1 MKKTRILSL
10 ILAAAMLCALLS
22 GCMGGKTVMKIGGN
36 AISEEIYSAALSYAD
51 NFFQQS
57 YGFSMKD
64 ALDNELSEGTT
75 GADMLKEQ
83 ADGLVK
89 EFESVVLYAKDKGIE
104 LTKEEKAQIKEAKD
118 AQVESAGGR
127 KAFLDSMAETGMN
140 EAFFDYIMERQQIY
154 SKLYTELFTGE
165 GEFAPSADEVVK
177 SLEGYARVKHLLIQT
192 KEGDADF
199 AEKKATAEKFL
210 ARAKAGED
218 FDALIKELAETGDG
232 DPGMSSYPNGY
243 VIDANGYTP
252 EGSQMVTE
260 FTTAS
265 HALAENAVSELV
277 PSDYGFH
284 IIKRYPFGADFIKE
298 NLAEYSDNAGMNSFA
313 EELTKFMENVEIEY
327 TKAYEELDIHKI
339 LGVEKTNGAASG
351 DAEEHSADDGHN
363 HGEEAEGEADAPAE
377 GENASSEGGIE
388 VGTAVP
394 AE

>member
-1 MKKTRILSL
+1 MKKTRILSV

-51 NFFQQS
+51 SFFQQS

-104 LTKEEKAQIKEAKD
+104 LTKEEKNQIKEAKD
-118 AQVESAGGR
+118 AQIESAGGR
-127 KAFLDSMAETGMN
+127 KAFLDSMSESGMN

-177 SLEGYARVKHLLIQT
+177 SLEGYVRVKHLLIQT
-192 KEGDADF
+192 KEGDADY
-199 AEKKATAEKFL
+199 AEKKASAEKFL

-218 FDALIKELAETGDG
+218 FDALIKELADSGDG
-232 DPGMSSYPNGY
+232 DPGMSSYVNGY

-284 IIKRYPFGADFIKE
+284 IIKRYPFGAEFIKE
-298 NLAEYSDNAGMNSFA
+298 NLDEYSGNAGMDSFA

-339 LGVEKTNGAASG
+339 LGVEKTNGAAAG
-351 DAEEHSADDGHN
+351 DASEEHSTDDGHD
-363 HGEEAEGEADAPAE
+363 HSAESEGTDASADATTE
-377 GENASSEGGIE
+377 SGIE

-394 AE
+394 VQ

>member
-1 MKKTRILSL
+1 MKKTKILSV
-10 ILAAAMLCALLS
+10 ILAAAMLCTLLS

-51 NFFQQS
+51 SFFQQS

-64 ALDNELSEGTT
+64 VIDTELSEGTT

-104 LTKEEKAQIKEAKD
+104 LTKEEKNQIKEAKE
-118 AQVESAGGR
+118 AQIESAGGR
-127 KAFLDSMAETGMN
+127 KAFLDSMAESGMN

-165 GEFAPSADEVVK
+165 GEFAPSADDVVK
-177 SLEGYARVKHLLIQT
+177 SLEGYVRVKHLLIQT

-218 FDALIKELAETGDG
+218 FDALIKELADSGDG
-232 DPGMSSYPNGY
+232 DPGMSSYVNGY

-284 IIKRYPFGADFIKE
+284 IIKRYPFGAEFIKE
-298 NLAEYSDNAGMNSFA
+298 NLDEYSGNAGMNSFA

-327 TKAYEELDIHKI
+327 TKAYEELDVHKI
-339 LGVEKTNGAASG
+339 LGVEKTNGAATG
-351 DAEEHSADDGHN
+351 DTGEHSADDGHD
-363 HGEEAEGEADAPAE
+363 HGTETEGEASADAAT
-377 GENASSEGGIE
+377 EGGIE

>member
-1 MKKTRILSL
+1 MKKTRILSV
-10 ILAAAMLCALLS
+10 ILAAAMLCTLLS

-36 AISEEIYSAALSYAD
+36 AISEEIYSAAVSYAD
-51 NFFQQS
+51 SFFQQS
-57 YGFSMKD
+57 YGFSMAD
-64 ALDNELSEGTT
+64 ALDTELSEGVT

-89 EFESVVLYAKDKGIE
+89 EFESVVLYAKEKGIE
-104 LTKEEKAQIKEAKD
+104 LTKEEKDQIKEAKD
-118 AQVESAGGR
+118 AQIESAGGR
-127 KAFLDSMAETGMN
+127 KAFLDSMSESGMN

-165 GEFAPSADEVVK
+165 GEFAPTAEEVVA

-192 KEGDADF
+192 KEGDADY
-199 AEKKATAEKFL
+199 AEKKAEAEKYL

-218 FDALIKELAETGDG
+218 FDALITELAGTGDG

-265 HALAENAVSELV
+265 HALAENGVSELV

-284 IIKRYPFGADFIKE
+284 IIKRYPFGAEFIKE
-298 NLAEYSDNAGMNSFA
+298 NLDEYSGNAGMNAFA

-327 TKAYEELDIHKI
+327 TKAYEEIDVHKI
-339 LGVEKTNGAASG
+339 LGVEKTNGAAVG
-351 DAEEHSADDGHN
+351 DAEEHSADDGHD
-363 HGEEAEGEADAPAE
+363 HGTEGEAEGEADASAE
-377 GENASSEGGIE
+377 GETEGGIE